1 MLETQLS
8 FVKPLDACTRDGLV
22 LSLALLIIASS
33 MGLPLASGKIVEYV
47 IEVEM
52 VDQIAI
58 SPDGL
63 YIAAVVESRSVYLLS
78 SEGELI
84 WTKSFK
90 SWVDAVSISG
100 GDHAVIVAAGEEF
113 YLFGLDG
120 TQVWKKTFTDISDA
134 VVSDNG
140 AYIVAAVSDSS
151 SNYFILVMDRG
162 GATLSQSTTWP
173 SKVYLGVSSD
183 AAYIA
188 VGSSKDVILMTR
200 QCKQLWSHPLD
211 SSVGA
216 VAVSSGG
223 FVAVEA
229 YSLSLLD
236 NNGNLLWGG
245 DRETWGSSGV
255 SISGDGKYIA
265 SALDGITL
273 LDALGKAVWH
283 YPAVEMLN
291 IEDTAISADGKRVA
305 AAARSLISPGQGRIY
320 ILDNPP
326 GTEVV
331 KKPSVLPSKLGCY
344 AVPGTTLIGKSIKIY
359 GSITPNTPSAEVSL
373 KYKKPNGE
381 KFTRTVYTN
390 AEGEYSDY
398 VTIDQIGT
406 WQANATF
413 AGSADLKPS
422 NSTTM
427 FAGQLVE
434 EKVEGQVYQPVND
447 VVMDVGER
455 RFLKTIKGGSFYY
468 KYNVIDIPSF
478 VTYYGGFTQVFGGDS
493 YIGSTLMVMPWA
505 KPGTYKIRTEWGWSG
520 SPIYTGTFTYTYQ
533 LDFSLV
539 VKPPQTKYVT
549 SVKLAVKGK
558 GDTFN
563 ATGTTYI
570 TVNGYE
576 APMPG
581 QEVTLTYTRPDGK
594 ETTRTVTTSEN
605 GAFLDKLKTDA
616 GGSWKV
622 RASLKE
628 SESVEAASSETVSFN
643 AEATSPLSQIPIP
656 WVSLIFGVALAIIL
670 LGIRRKTSYL
680 RYQRENE
687 IVISIL

>member
-1 MLETQLS
+1 M
-8 FVKPLDACTRDGLV
+8 
-22 LSLALLIIASS
+22 
-33 MGLPLASGKIVEYV
+33 
-47 IEVEM
+47 
-52 VDQIAI
+52 
-58 SPDGL
+58 
-63 YIAAVVESRSVYLLS
+63 
-78 SEGELI
+78 
-84 WTKSFK
+84 
-90 SWVDAVSISG
+90 
-100 GDHAVIVAAGEEF
+100 AAGEELL
-113 YLFGLDG
+113 LFGLDG

-151 SNYFILVMDRG
+151 SNYGVLVMDRD
-162 GATLSQSTTWP
+162 GATLSQSSTW
-173 SKVYLGVSSD
+173 SSEVCLGVSSD
-183 AAYIA
+183 ATYIA

-200 QCKQLWSHPLD
+200 QCKQLWSHPMD

-223 FVAVEA
+223 LVAVEA

-236 NNGNLLWGG
+236 SKGNLLWGG

-265 SALDGITL
+265 SAIDGVAL

-283 YPAVEMLN
+283 YEAGGMLN
-291 IEDTAISADGKRVA
+291 VEDTAISSDGKRVA
-305 AAARSLISPGQGRIY
+305 AAARSLISPGQGWVY

-344 AVPGTTLIGKSIKIY
+344 ADPGYTLIGKSIKIY

-381 KFTRTVYTN
+381 RFTRTVYTN
-390 AEGEYSDY
+390 ADGSYSDY

-406 WQANATF
+406 WQVNATF
-413 AGSADLKPS
+413 TGSANLKPS

-427 FAGQLVE
+427 FAGQVVE
-434 EKVEGQVYQPVND
+434 EKVEGQTYQPVND

-455 RFLKTIKGGSFYY
+455 RYLKTFKDGSFYY

-478 VTYYGGFTQVFGGDS
+478 VTYYGSYTQVLGGDD
-493 YIGSTLMVMPWA
+493 YIGSTIMVMPWA
-505 KPGTYKIRTEWGWSG
+505 KPGTYRIRTEWGWSG
-520 SPIYTGTFTYTYQ
+520 GPIYIGTFTYTYQ
-533 LDFSLV
+533 LDFDLV
-539 VKPPQTKYVT
+539 VKPPQSKYVT
-549 SVKLAVKGK
+549 DISLTVKGK

-563 ATGTTYI
+563 ATATTYI

-576 APMPG
+576 ATMPE
-581 QEVTLTYTRPDGK
+581 QNVTLTYTRPDGK
-594 ETTRTVTTSEN
+594 ETTKIVTTNEN
-605 GAFLDKLKTDA
+605 GSFLDKLKADA

-628 SESVEAASSETVSFN
+628 NESVEAATSETVSFN

-656 WVSLIFGVALAIIL
+656 WVALIFGVALSIIL
-670 LGIRRKTSYL
+670 LGVRRKTIYYKHNNS
-680 RYQRENE
+680 QH
-687 IVISIL
+687 I